1 MQVSKNVVYG
11 VAVAFVGMI
20 AVIFFLLGRES
31 QHVRSGQPGGE
42 QIRGAAD
49 ATPPLPSPIAPVS
62 PSPAV
67 GAPAATSTIAPAPSA
82 QGPAAA
88 ASSGEAAAV
97 RDYFTRMD
105 AIQAFTGR
113 TDAGEFANTVLAG
126 AMKGDM
132 SGFDNVLKLA
142 QDGLERARAIS
153 PPPSCRSYHDDM
165 LRLLGEGVDML
176 QQLTAALKSSDTGA
190 LTAIAVS
197 GNALQARA
205 TALEAEG
212 KAIKSRFGIS
222 N

>member
-31 QHVRSGQPGGE
+31 QHVRSRPPGGD
-42 QIRGAAD
+42 QIRAAQD
-49 ATPPLPSPIAPVS
+49 TTPSPIAPAS
-62 PSPAV
+62 PSVAV
-67 GAPAATSTIAPAPSA
+67 GAPPSMSTIAPASGA

-88 ASSGEAAAV
+88 APSGEAAAV

-105 AIQAFTGR
+105 AIQAFTGS

-142 QDGLERARAIS
+142 QDGVERARAIL
-153 PPPSCRSYHDDM
+153 PPPSCRSYHDNL

-176 QQLTAALKSSDTGA
+176 QQLTAALKSNDTGA